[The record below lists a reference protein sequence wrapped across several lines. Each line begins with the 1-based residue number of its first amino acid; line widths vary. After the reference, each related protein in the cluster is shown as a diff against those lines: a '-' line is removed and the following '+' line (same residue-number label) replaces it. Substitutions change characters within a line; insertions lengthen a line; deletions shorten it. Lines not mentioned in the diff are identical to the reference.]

1 MSLGVVVFCL
11 GICVIIQGLVIM
23 SMTRKVDILI
33 HITQKFSTAL
43 KAQMAFDEE
52 VMKEVKQLKFSS
64 THKFID

>member
-64 THKFID
+64 THKFLY